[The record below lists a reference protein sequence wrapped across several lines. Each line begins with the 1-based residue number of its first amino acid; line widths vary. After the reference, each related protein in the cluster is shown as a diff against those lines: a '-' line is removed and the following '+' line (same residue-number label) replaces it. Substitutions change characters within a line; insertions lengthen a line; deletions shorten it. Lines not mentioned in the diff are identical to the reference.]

1 MKRQPKEW
9 EKTFANYIYDKEAV
23 LKVYKALIQL
33 INNNKNQSGGN
44 GKRI

>member
-1 MKRQPKEW
+1 MGEDICKL
-9 EKTFANYIYDKEAV
+9 YVYDKEAV

-33 INNNKNQSGGN
+33 INNNKNQSGGH